1 MCQEMNACDS
11 VEAGCVLTRG
21 KTGKWCTQLK
31 FTSVCVGEKESTAW
45 VDGKRCEYT

>member
-1 MCQEMNACDS
+1 MCQEKNACDS

-31 FTSVCVGEKESTAW
+31 FTSVCVEEKENTAW
-45 VDGKRCEYT
+45 EDGKRCEYT